1 MIAVLQEQS
10 NSGDDHPAEHDR
22 KELRRKALE
31 ARQQFKEAKKLA
43 NKLAL
48 GDLPESQLVDP
59 TSSHVMECVE
69 CDNLRDKTS
78 HSAIKL
84 LLRREVTGVRLGA
97 LNCKTHGG
105 DSVRTCKQLATVD
118 TLPHME
124 RLVATQEDTEKTAL
138 AVPIPPHC
146 QLRTQSS
153 SSAIAYLTSSATLP

>member
-1 MIAVLQEQS
+1 MRCCK
-10 NSGDDHPAEHDR
+10 NSQTAAMTILLNMTERSLGGRRWKHDNNSR
-22 KELRRKALE
+22 KPKS
-31 ARQQFKEAKKLA
+31 
-43 NKLAL
+43 
-48 GDLPESQLVDP
+48 LPISWPWETCQRVSWWIP
-59 TSSHVMECVE
+59 TSLHAMECVE
-69 CDNLRDKTS
+69 CDNLRDKTT

-153 SSAIAYLTSSATLP
+153 SLAIAYLSSSATLP